1 MNEIFSRI
9 KISGRQVATVVAFTV
24 TAAVAQMA
32 IPSMLGAMIDKG
44 VGDGRAGL
52 VTGIA
57 IAMVAL
63 SVAACAVNIAAAR
76 LAASVTTKF
85 SADLRGELFHK
96 VQTFSAAEIDR
107 FGTASLITRNTTDV
121 TTIQTFATQ
130 LLGLGLMA
138 PLMAAVGLALSVAFA
153 GRIAV
158 VIAVAVPVLV
168 VVVTF
173 LIVRASSFSIKLRR
187 KIDDINRLF
196 LETLEGVR
204 VIRAFNRQ
212 RHEIARFG
220 ATNDET
226 ARISRSAV
234 AVSGLMMPT
243 VIMLFGATSVGA
255 MFVGTALVANGAM
268 DVGALVA
275 ATQYITMILLSITMM
290 ANVVSLFPDAYA
302 CMKRISEVLGTE
314 PSIRDPDGEPP
325 PRTCRGTVEFRNVT
339 FAYPGA
345 DEPVVKGVSF
355 ASGPGETTAIIGR
368 TGSGKSSIVKLV
380 PRLYDTLFG
389 EVLVDGVDVRDWKL
403 AELRAL
409 VGYVPQKNVL
419 FSGDIADNLN
429 FGRED
434 GAETDWKEAARIA
447 CADEFVERKDG
458 AYRSPVAQ
466 GGSNFSGGQR
476 QRLAIA
482 RAVMKKP
489 EIYVF
494 DDSFSALDMKTDRE
508 VRKNLKESMGDATM
522 IVVAQ
527 RVNTIKDATRIL
539 VLENGAVAGMG
550 THLELL
556 KSCKLYREIAEIQ
569 LGEKEVADE
578 IAGRT

>member
-9 KISGRQVATVVAFTV
+9 KVSGRQVATVVAFV
-24 TAAVAQMA
+24 VIASVAQMA
-32 IPSMLGAMIDKG
+32 IPSLLAAMIDKG
-44 VGDGRAGL
+44 VGEGRAGL
-52 VTGIA
+52 VIGIA
-57 IAMVAL
+57 IAMVVL
-63 SVAACAVNIAAAR
+63 SVVACAVNMSAAR
-76 LAASVTTKF
+76 LAASITTKF

-96 VQTFSAAEIDR
+96 VQTFSAAEIDK

-121 TTIQTFATQ
+121 TTIQNFATQ

-138 PLMAAVGLALSVAFA
+138 PIMAVVGLVLSVAFS
-153 GRIAV
+153 GKIAV
-158 VIAVAVPVLV
+158 VIAVAVPVLI
-168 VVVTF
+168 VVVTG
-173 LIVRASSFSIKLRR
+173 LIIGASRYSIKLRR

-212 RHEIARFG
+212 EHEIARFG

-234 AVSGLMMPT
+234 TIAGLMMPT
-243 VIMLFGATSVGA
+243 VIMLFGLTSVGA
-255 MFVGTALVANGAM
+255 MLVGTALVSNGAL
-268 DVGALVA
+268 DVGGLVA
-275 ATQYITMILLSITMM
+275 ATQYITMILLAITMM

-302 CMKRISEVLGTE
+302 CMKRIGEVLATE
-314 PSIRDPDGEPP
+314 SSIRDADKETP

-355 ASGPGETTAIIGR
+355 TSRPGETTAIIGR
-368 TGSGKSSIVKLV
+368 TGCGKSSIVKLI

-389 EVLVDGVDVRDWKL
+389 EVLVDGVNVRDYKL
-403 AELRAL
+403 ADLRAL

-429 FGRED
+429 FGKED
-434 GAETDWKEAARIA
+434 GTEADWKEAARIA
-447 CADEFVERKDG
+447 CAGEFVEKKDG
-458 AYRSPVAQ
+458 AFHSAVAQ
-466 GGSNFSGGQR
+466 GGTNFSGGQR

-494 DDSFSALDMKTDRE
+494 DDSFSALDMKTDRQ
-508 VRKNLKESMGDATM
+508 VRRNLKESMGQATM

-539 VLENGAVAGMG
+539 VLENGAVTGMG

-569 LGEKEVADE
+569 LGEKEVEDE
-578 IAGRT
+578 LAK

>member
-1 MNEIFSRI
+1 M
-9 KISGRQVATVVAFTV
+9 VAFVVVAS
-24 TAAVAQMA
+24 VAQMA

-52 VTGIA
+52 VAGIA
-57 IAMVAL
+57 VAMVVL
-63 SVAACAVNIAAAR
+63 SVVACAVNIAAAR

-85 SADLRGELFHK
+85 SADLRAELFHK
-96 VQTFSAAEIDR
+96 VKTFSAAEIDK

-158 VIAVAVPVLV
+158 VIAVAVPVLI

-173 LIVRASSFSIKLRR
+173 LIVRASSFSIRLRR

-212 RHEIARFG
+212 AHETARFG

-234 AVSGLMMPT
+234 AISGLMMPT
-243 VIMLFGATSVGA
+243 VVMLFGATSVGA
-255 MFVGTALVANGAM
+255 MLVGTALVSNGAM

-275 ATQYITMILLSITMM
+275 ATQYITMILLSIIMI
-290 ANVVSLFPDAYA
+290 AGVVSLFPDAYA
-302 CMKRISEVLGTE
+302 CMKRIGEVLGTE
-314 PSIRDPDGEPP
+314 PSIRDADGEPP
-325 PRTCRGTVEFRNVT
+325 PRTRRGTVEFRNVT

-355 ASGPGETTAIIGR
+355 MSRPGETTAIIGR
-368 TGSGKSSIVKLV
+368 TGSGKSSIVKLI
-380 PRLYDTLFG
+380 PRLHDTLFG
-389 EVLVDGVDVRDWKL
+389 EVLVDGVDVRDYKL
-403 AELRAL
+403 ADLRAL

-434 GAETDWKEAARIA
+434 GAEADWKEAARVA

-458 AYRSPVAQ
+458 AYRSAVAQ
-466 GGSNFSGGQR
+466 GGTNFSGGQR

-489 EIYVF
+489 EILLARGGKY
-494 DDSFSALDMKTDRE
+494 A
-508 VRKNLKESMGDATM
+508 
-522 IVVAQ
+522 
-527 RVNTIKDATRIL
+527 
-539 VLENGAVAGMG
+539 
-550 THLELL
+550 ELYN
-556 KSCKLYREIAEIQ
+556 SQ
-569 LGEKEVADE
+569 FG
-578 IAGRT
+578 